1 MPFTHVVRHASAGVS
16 LLGGFFA
23 VSSVALAQQSPEQF
37 FKGKDVRFVL
47 SAGQG
52 GGYGTYAHSIK
63 PYLEKYLPGNP
74 TIIIQHMQGAG
85 GVVAA
90 NWMGNVAPKDGTA
103 IALIHRG
110 AVSTAPLF
118 GAQGVK
124 YEPPKFGWIGSMNS
138 EISVCASW
146 STGPIKTFED
156 TRRQTFIV
164 GGLGPGSDTDI
175 LPNMLNNLFDT
186 KMKLVTG
193 YNSGGAIQ
201 LAIERGEL
209 QGRCGWSV
217 SSIISTRPDWIRD
230 NKVNFLVQIGV
241 DKHDELPNTPLLSEL
256 AQDQETRDIVDVI
269 VSPQLMGR
277 PLLLPP
283 GVPAERLAAWRAAF
297 DKAMADPGF
306 KADADK
312 QNLEYSHVSG
322 QRIEEMIARLYA
334 LPRPIVE
341 KASLAISRTDK
352 LQVSK
357 KAPEAET
364 VKTALQEVKEGGR
377 EIVFK
382 AGDDMHTAT
391 LSGGRSKVTFA
402 GKDADRGALKAGQT
416 CNITYMGDK
425 SEASLIACE

>member
-1 MPFTHVVRHASAGVS
+1 MPSAPVLRSAYAVVAMTS
-16 LLGGFFA
+16 LFGFA
-23 VSSVALAQQSPEQF
+23 APVVAQQSVEQF
-37 FKGKDVRFVL
+37 LKGKDVRFVL

-52 GGYGTYAHSIK
+52 GGYGTYAHAIK
-63 PYLEKYLPGNP
+63 PYLEKHLPGKP

-118 GAQGVK
+118 GAQGIK
-124 YEPPKFGWIGSMNS
+124 YDPPKFGWIGSMNS

-146 STGPIKTFED
+146 STAPIKTFED
-156 TRRQTFIV
+156 MKAQTFIV

-175 LPNMLNNLFDT
+175 LPNMMNNLFDT
-186 KMKLVTG
+186 KMRLVTG

-201 LAIERGEL
+201 LAVERGEL

-230 NKVNFLVQIGV
+230 KKINFLVQIGV
-241 DKHDELPNTPLLSEL
+241 DKHEALPDIPLLSDL
-256 AQDQETRDIVDVI
+256 AKDQETRDIVDAI

-283 GVPAERLAAWRAAF
+283 SVPADRVAAWRAAF
-297 DKAMADPGF
+297 DQAMADPGF

-322 QRIEEMIARLYA
+322 QRIAEMITRLYA
-334 LPRPIVE
+334 LPKPVIE
-341 KASLAISRTDK
+341 KASLAISRMDK

-357 KAPEAET
+357 KAPESET
-364 VKTALQEVKEGGR
+364 IKTALQDVKEGGR
-377 EIVFK
+377 ELVFK
-382 AGDDMHTAT
+382 AGDDVHTAT
-391 LSGGRSKVTFA
+391 LSGARSKVTFA
-402 GKDADRGALKAGQT
+402 GKDGDRAALKPGQT
-416 CNITYMGDK
+416 CSITYMGDK

>member
-1 MPFTHVVRHASAGVS
+1 MQLALAVRPAVAVAAIAGLFTISAPAG
-16 LLGGFFA
+16 
-23 VSSVALAQQSPEQF
+23 AQQSVEQF

-52 GGYGTYAHSIK
+52 GGYGTYAHAIK
-63 PYLEKYLPGNP
+63 PYLEKHLPGHP
-74 TIIIQHMQGAG
+74 TILIQHMQGAG

-118 GAQGVK
+118 GAQGIK

-146 STGPIKTFED
+146 STAPIKTFED
-156 TRRQTFIV
+156 MKAQTFIV

-175 LPNMLNNLFDT
+175 LPNMMNNLFDT

-230 NKVNFLVQIGV
+230 KKINFLVQIGV
-241 DKHDELPNTPLLSEL
+241 DKHEALPGIPLLSEL
-256 AQDQETRDIVDVI
+256 AKDQETRDIVEVI
-269 VSPQLMGR
+269 VLPQLMGR
-277 PLLLPP
+277 PLLLPAD
-283 GVPAERLAAWRAAF
+283 VPADRIAAWRAAF

-322 QRIEEMIARLYA
+322 QRIEQMVKRLYA
-334 LPRPIVE
+334 LPKPVVE
-341 KASLAISRTDK
+341 RASLAINRTDK

-357 KAPEAET
+357 KASEAQT
-364 VKTALQEVKEGGR
+364 VKTALQEVKGGGR

-382 AGDDMHTAT
+382 AGSDTHTAS
-391 LSGGRSKVTFA
+391 LSGSRSKVTFGGKA
-402 GKDADRGALKAGQT
+402 GERTALKAGQT
-416 CNITYMGDK
+416 CNITYLGDK

>member
-1 MPFTHVVRHASAGVS
+1 MQLVPVIRPALAIAAIA
-16 LLGGFFA
+16 A
-23 VSSVALAQQSPEQF
+23 VCAVAAPAIAQQSVEEF

-52 GGYGTYAHSIK
+52 GGYGTYAHAIK
-63 PYLEKYLPGNP
+63 PYLEKHLPGNP

-118 GAQGVK
+118 GAKGIK
-124 YEPPKFGWIGSMNS
+124 YEPQKFGWIGSMNS

-146 STGPIKTFED
+146 STTPIKTFED

-175 LPNMLNNLFDT
+175 LPNMMNNLFDT

-201 LAIERGEL
+201 LAVERGEL

-230 NKVNFLVQIGV
+230 KKINFLVQIGV
-241 DKHDELPNTPLLSEL
+241 DKHEALPDIPLLSDL
-256 AQDQETRDIVDVI
+256 ANDQETRDIVEVI
-269 VSPQLMGR
+269 VLPQLMGR

-283 GVPAERLAAWRAAF
+283 GVPADRIAAWRAAF

-306 KADADK
+306 KTDADK
-312 QNLEYSHVSG
+312 QNLEYSHVPG
-322 QRIEEMIARLYA
+322 RRIEEMVNRLYA
-334 LPRPIVE
+334 LPKPVVE

-352 LQVSK
+352 LQISK
-357 KAPEAET
+357 KAVEAET

-382 AGDDMHTAT
+382 AGDDTHTAT
-391 LSGGRSKVTFA
+391 LSGARSKVTFG
-402 GKDADRGALKAGQT
+402 GKDGERAALKAGQT
-416 CNITYMGDK
+416 CNITYLGDK